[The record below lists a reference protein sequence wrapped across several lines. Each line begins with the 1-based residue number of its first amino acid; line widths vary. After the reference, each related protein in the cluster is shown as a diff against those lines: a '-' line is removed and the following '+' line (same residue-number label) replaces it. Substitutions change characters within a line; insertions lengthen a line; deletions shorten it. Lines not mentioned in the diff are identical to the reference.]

1 MLVLRLLFALL
12 VALASPSAL
21 PAQARPAQVDISLA
35 PAEDA
40 ASQLRALED
49 AYNLLM
55 DRFVHPV
62 NSAALLKAG
71 WDQLTREAGDRKAA
85 PPGPGPR
92 LVADRAADLEAMRQ
106 ALTTYLAKPNLPDG
120 LVAGHAV
127 IRGMVRFVN
136 EGHTYFLDPQQYME
150 YQSWSRGENRYVGI
164 GVSVNT
170 RGPEPR
176 IGEVYENT
184 PAAAAGLRNGDV
196 LLEVGGQPAAGKSVD
211 ELGRLIRGPAG
222 TTVQMVVRRPGE
234 AEPLTFTI
242 PRAEI
247 SLGFVSQRLI
257 GDDVGYLLLRG
268 FPEPSVVDAIERG
281 VSTFQD
287 QGVRGLVL
295 DLRGNS
301 GGRLDVGTNLL
312 GHFVPS
318 GASIF
323 EEVDRSGRRRMHYT
337 RSGATQYGLPLVV
350 LVDGGTASMGEIFA
364 AAVQEYGVATV
375 LGSSTAGS
383 VAAAQVFAL
392 GDGSGLQVT
401 VFEILSADGKNL
413 NQVGVVPDE
422 VLEPDATALATGEDP
437 VLARAIEILHS
448 GSAAGG
454 GSGRLP
460 TAA

>member
-21 PAQARPAQVDISLA
+21 PAQARPTQVDISLA

-49 AYNLLM
+49 AYTLLM

-106 ALTTYLAKPNLPDG
+106 ALTAYLAKPNLPDG

-337 RSGATQYGLPLVV
+337 RSGATQYG
-350 LVDGGTASMGEIFA
+350 
-364 AAVQEYGVATV
+364 
-375 LGSSTAGS
+375 
-383 VAAAQVFAL
+383 
-392 GDGSGLQVT
+392 
-401 VFEILSADGKNL
+401 
-413 NQVGVVPDE
+413 
-422 VLEPDATALATGEDP
+422 
-437 VLARAIEILHS
+437 
-448 GSAAGG
+448 
-454 GSGRLP
+454 
-460 TAA
+460 